1 MSQSDEKVLLVDDEP
16 RVLSGLQRRLMD
28 RFDILTAENA
38 SKALDILSQR
48 NDIAAVVADMRMP
61 ETNGIEL
68 LRQMRLHWPEV
79 RRLMLTGNTDQ
90 STAIAAANQGKV
102 FRFFTKPCDTDQLAA
117 ALRDAIEEY
126 RTATQDKKERQTLEI
141 KAEAGE
147 RARQA
152 FLSTM
157 SHELLTPLNHVL
169 GFSAILEQQWR
180 KRGETESL
188 EYLDHIREGGE
199 TLLRMVRRVL
209 EIARMSSDSEQRKR
223 ELLEVTGIIG
233 EEIAKLRPEAEKR
246 MISLS
251 FHAGPCA
258 LYLEAADYEL
268 RLALAELLD
277 NALKFNKPGGHVGVA
292 LSATPEE
299 ITIRI
304 VDTGIGIAGVDAER
318 ALGAFYASE
327 DKERRGRGSIG
338 LGLTLAALFATAQGG
353 KLSIES
359 RRRGGTAVILTL
371 RRAAEPGMKQDPATA
386 EGAQTA
392 SVPPAAAAPAQ
403 SARIA

>member
-1 MSQSDEKVLLVDDEP
+1 MSQCEEKILLVDDEP

-28 RFDILTAENA
+28 HFDILTAQSA
-38 SKALDILSQR
+38 SEALDILSHR

-90 STAIAAANQGKV
+90 ATAIVAANQGKV
-102 FRFFTKPCDTDQLAA
+102 FRFFTKPCDTDQLAG
-117 ALRDAIEEY
+117 ALYDAIEEF
-126 RTATQDKKERQTLEI
+126 RTATQDKQERKTLEI

-180 KRGETESL
+180 KRGETEAL

-209 EIARMSSDSEQRKR
+209 EIARLSSDSDQRKR
-223 ELLEVTGIIG
+223 EILEVTGIIS
-233 EEIAKLRPEAEKR
+233 EEIAKLRPDAEHR
-246 MISLS
+246 LISLS
-251 FHAGPCA
+251 FHAGSHA
-258 LYLEAADYEL
+258 LYIQASDYEL
-268 RLALAELLD
+268 RLALRELLD
-277 NALKFNKPGGHVGVA
+277 NAMKFNKPGGHVGVA
-292 LSATPEE
+292 LSAAPEVV
-299 ITIRI
+299 TIRI
-304 VDTGIGIAGVDAER
+304 VDTGIGIEGNEAQR
-318 ALGAFYASE
+318 ALGAFYATES
-327 DKERRGRGSIG
+327 KEKRGGAIG

-353 KLSIES
+353 QLSIES
-359 RRRGGTAVILTL
+359 RRRGGTAVTLTL
-371 RRAAEPGMKQDPATA
+371 KR
-386 EGAQTA
+386 
-392 SVPPAAAAPAQ
+392 AAAPVTIPGTDEDAPHDNEYRLPQ
-403 SARIA
+403 SARAG